1 MGLCERI
8 SETPS
13 MIMRTENAVAVVNTA
28 LSPAIKSPKGRRVMV
43 GPAIG
48 PASNTL
54 MGLQSVSRDGHAGI
68 QTNGKAYV
76 VAHVAGL
83 TPRFTAPECSGP
95 HSTTR
100 TRWTNSRKPGRDRCS
115 ERPRGGGQWL
125 RPIFAANKQP
135 SGKTL

>member
-1 MGLCERI
+1 MGLCECI
-8 SETPS
+8 SETLS

-28 LSPAIKSPKGRRVMV
+28 LSPAIKSPKGRRVIV

-54 MGLQSVSRDGHAGI
+54 MGLQSVSRDGGAGI
-68 QTNGKAYV
+68 QTNGKAYI

-100 TRWTNSRKPGRDRCS
+100 TRWTNSR
-115 ERPRGGGQWL
+115 
-125 RPIFAANKQP
+125 
-135 SGKTL
+135 